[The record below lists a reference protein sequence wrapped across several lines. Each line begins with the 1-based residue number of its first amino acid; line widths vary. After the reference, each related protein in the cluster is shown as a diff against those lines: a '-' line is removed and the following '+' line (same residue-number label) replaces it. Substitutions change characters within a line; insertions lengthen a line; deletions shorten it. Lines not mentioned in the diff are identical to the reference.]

1 MTAGCGNVGFSHR
14 TRKRHMFT
22 RKSSSEIDDNN
33 HGFEETQEDE
43 KACKTRECSGM
54 ILLIEIMLHISK
66 NVDRRFL
73 PKSKLYDFL

>member
-1 MTAGCGNVGFSHR
+1 
-14 TRKRHMFT
+14 MFT
-22 RKSSSEIDDNN
+22 RKANREINGNN
-33 HGFEETQEDE
+33 HGGEETQEDE